1 MRWSELTAALW
12 CLSMSLAPEWDTVST
27 MNIYSAPLD
36 RAPTPLVEDV
46 TPFGPSTNRPDIDLE
61 DSRQDPSGGKSKDRF
76 GDGPG
81 GAGDRQ
87 VYLEGIEHELAE
99 STEG

>member
-1 MRWSELTAALW
+1 M
-12 CLSMSLAPEWDTVST
+12 
-27 MNIYSAPLD
+27 
-36 RAPTPLVEDV
+36 EDV
-46 TPFGPSTNRPDIDLE
+46 TPFGPSTNRLDIDLE
-61 DSRQDPSGGKSKDRF
+61 DSRQDPSRGKSKERF

-99 STEG
+99 STEGRHTDSANPAVQLWYIRCCQSC